1 MGGLGRALLVAGAV
15 LLLGTAA
22 LHASGCEMV
31 AGWLEELPH
40 QQSRG
45 LQLVWLTDSLSW
57 AIVASAWLVTAYRPD
72 QSWRRASVV
81 LSAIPLLTG
90 AGIVF
95 IDPTFFGGYLV
106 LASGLLGAVGAALSD
121 NFADRKRSNN
131 TESN

>member
-1 MGGLGRALLVAGAV
+1 MGGLGRALLIAGAV
-15 LLLGTAA
+15 LLLGTAT
-22 LHASGCEMV
+22 LHALGCDMV

-72 QSWRRASVV
+72 QPWRRASVV

-90 AGIVF
+90 VGIVS
-95 IDPTFFGGYLV
+95 IDPTFFGGYLL
-106 LASGLLGAVGAALSD
+106 LASSLLGAVGAALSD
-121 NFADRKRSNN
+121 NCAGPKSDNA
-131 TESN
+131 EAA